1 MDSNVPVVDLAGAL
15 APDKL
20 AAWLD
25 YQYADHV
32 SNVTA
37 LTARYEKFCEVT
49 ASGIAD
55 DVMVGHATDF
65 ANLLKDEIN
74 ATEATRTR
82 IKAPVLHAQRLIDG
96 EAKKLTD
103 TLSAASRVVTDR
115 ITDFLRRKEVE
126 ARRAAEAEAERL
138 RIEAEAR
145 IAEAQATATIEAN
158 ESALE
163 AIDQAETAAA
173 IAEAKP
179 IELTR
184 TRSAGGGLTGL
195 KDNWQYRVVDISK
208 VPAVYLM
215 VNETMIKAAM
225 KSAGKNVKDL
235 KIDGLEIYNDT
246 RAYVR

>member
-20 AAWLD
+20 TAWLD
-25 YQYADHV
+25 YQFADHV
-32 SNVTA
+32 SNVAT

-49 ASGIAD
+49 ASGIGD
-55 DVMVGHATDF
+55 DVMAGHSTDF
-65 ANLLKDEIN
+65 VKLLKDEIN
-74 ATEATRTR
+74 ATDTTRTR

-103 TLSAASRVVTDR
+103 QLNTEAGVVTDR
-115 ITDFLRRKEVE
+115 ITDFLRRKEAE

-158 ESALE
+158 LSALE

-195 KDNWQYRVVDISK
+195 KDNWVYDVVDLAK
-208 VPAVYLM
+208 VPAHLLT
-215 VNETMIKAAM
+215 VNDAAVKLAIKQG
-225 KSAGKNVKDL
+225 SR
-235 KIDGLEIYNDT
+235 EIPGIRIWNN
-246 RAYVR
+246 AKAFVR